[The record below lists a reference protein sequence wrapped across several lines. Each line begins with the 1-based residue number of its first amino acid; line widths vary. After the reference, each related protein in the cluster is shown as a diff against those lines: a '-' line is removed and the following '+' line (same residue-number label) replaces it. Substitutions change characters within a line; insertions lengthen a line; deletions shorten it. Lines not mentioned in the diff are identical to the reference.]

1 MCDAVYLSP
10 AGSPCASR
18 CFYLSGTLPPC
29 LKTLLFILC
38 EAEGCAVSG
47 SFVTFMSVFCC
58 VWSDG
63 ELASASS
70 SNVYRVNVKRL
81 QCITSSALADMSQMF
96 LLEQNQSC
104 NQIRSE
110 ISQSVR
116 DTQTFLIK
124 SSELLH
130 IHFIALH
137 SYWMT
142 TEDSFVCFCM

>member
-104 NQIRSE
+104 NLRSKRFLN
-110 ISQSVR
+110 QSE
-116 DTQTFLIK
+116 TLKHFSSNHLSCSTFIL
-124 SSELLH
+124 
-130 IHFIALH
+130 
-137 SYWMT
+137 
-142 TEDSFVCFCM
+142 